1 MLQRFIQGAKVNVF
15 ESARFYNTV
24 LFSISIYFFFNRF
37 IRKLFF
43 IVFDNKL
50 FILKAG
56 EFTLICLAYI
66 ALIISAFLL
75 RKKIPAFV
83 FYCWGGI
90 VLLYVINDLYF
101 FFTYAK
107 YDLLYSLF
115 SDRGFYTIK
124 LTFPL
129 LFWGVWGAIENTESY
144 AKGFIV
150 FFERLLVLNALLIFA
165 GFTLKIDLFET
176 YPLSGR
182 WGYSGLFW
190 HSINSISY
198 GIFLMIN
205 VFKEKKSWFLI
216 FLISLCLVLLGQKSG
231 LLYLILIF
239 FFVGMKS
246 LLIRFFSVVIAIVA
260 IISHGVW
267 VPKLVL
273 LSPFWKNVFEDNGS
287 LSILLSL
294 RDQNLKNIWLELG
307 SEIKLIDFLIGS
319 FERLKGN
326 PEMTPLRI
334 EMLPFD
340 FLLFYG
346 LAGLILYIIFL
357 NKYIHSWFWATPII
371 IACFAGGI
379 YEEPVG
385 MLIYG
390 ISLSCFGKLNMGSY
404 KVNNC

>member
-1 MLQRFIQGAKVNVF
+1 MLQRLIHSARVNVF
-15 ESARFYNTV
+15 ESARFYNTI
-24 LFSISIYFFFNRF
+24 LFSISIYFFLNRF

-50 FILKAG
+50 FILKTG

-90 VLLYVINDLYF
+90 VMLYVINELYF
-101 FFTYAK
+101 FFTYPK

-216 FLISLCLVLLGQKSG
+216 FLFSLCLMLLGQKSG
-231 LLYLILIF
+231 LLYLVVIF
-239 FFVGMKS
+239 FCCYSNCCYNVPWRLGTK
-246 LLIRFFSVVIAIVA
+246 
-260 IISHGVW
+260 IS
-267 VPKLVL
+267 
-273 LSPFWKNVFEDNGS
+273 FIKNF
-287 LSILLSL
+287 
-294 RDQNLKNIWLELG
+294 LE
-307 SEIKLIDFLIGS
+307 K
-319 FERLKGN
+319 
-326 PEMTPLRI
+326 
-334 EMLPFD
+334 
-340 FLLFYG
+340 
-346 LAGLILYIIFL
+346 
-357 NKYIHSWFWATPII
+357 
-371 IACFAGGI
+371 CF
-379 YEEPVG
+379 
-385 MLIYG
+385 
-390 ISLSCFGKLNMGSY
+390 
-404 KVNNC
+404 